1 MSGKAALEHSDYIVF
16 VDESGD
22 HGLQSIDPNYPVFV
36 LAFCIFEKRAYVDE
50 ICPALQRLKLK
61 HWGHDMVVLHEHE
74 IRKPAGDYLFLINA
88 ERREAFLTDLN
99 EFVEAS
105 PFVLVATVIRKQP
118 FKDRYMI
125 PVSPYSVALA
135 FGLERV
141 FMHLRDLGQ
150 GQQLTHV
157 VVERRGEREDK
168 ELELEFRR
176 ICDGANFLNCRFP
189 FQIVMASKQTNT
201 CGLQLADMIAR
212 PIGIKTLRPSQP
224 NRAYEILE
232 KKFRRSP
239 SGGVKGWGLKTFP

>member
-1 MSGKAALEHSDYIVF
+1 MTGKAEEHSEYIVF

-22 HGLQSIDPNYPVFV
+22 HGLLNVDPNYPVFV

-50 ICPALQRLKLK
+50 ICPALQRFKLK

-74 IRKPAGDYLFLINA
+74 IRKPAGDFLFLINA
-88 ERREAFLTDLN
+88 QRRAAFLADLN
-99 EFVEAS
+99 EFVESS
-105 PFVLVATVIRKQP
+105 PFVLVAAVIRKQDL
-118 FKDRYMI
+118 KARYVT
-125 PVSPYSVALA
+125 PSNPYSIGLA

-141 FMHLRDLGQ
+141 FLQLKALGQ
-150 GQQLTHV
+150 SGRVTHI
-157 VVERRGEREDK
+157 VVERRGAREDG

-176 ICDGANFLNCRFP
+176 ICDGDNFLNCRFP

-212 PIGIKTLRPSQP
+212 PIGIKTLRPDQP

-232 KKFRRSP
+232 RKFRRSP
-239 SGGVKGWGLKTFP
+239 TGVIRGWGLKTFP